1 MKRIAFATSLFVLG
15 FSSDLAHAKNIC
27 IAIADA
33 RTGSVL
39 HEEGDCRARVTPA
52 STFKIA
58 LSVMGYDSGF
68 LTDAH
73 APALPFKPGYTDW
86 GGAEWTRTTDPTRW
100 MKYSVVWLSQRITD
114 ALGAERIGDYLR
126 AFDYGNADFSG
137 DPGKDNAL
145 ERAWI
150 SSSLKIAPVEQLTF
164 LRSLINRRLPVNDR
178 AVDMTLEIVE
188 TQATE
193 GGWRVSGKTG
203 SAYPRRKDGS
213 FDRAGGWG
221 WYVGWARKA
230 DRTVV
235 FARLDQD
242 ERRETGS
249 AGVRAR
255 DAFLSGWP
263 KLAAAAVR

>member
-164 LRSLINRRLPVNDR
+164 LRNLINRKLPVNDR
-178 AVDMTLEIVE
+178 AVDMTLEIAE
-188 TQATE
+188 TQATD
-193 GGWRVSGKTG
+193 GGWRGSGKTG
-203 SAYPRRKDGS
+203 SA
-213 FDRAGGWG
+213 
-221 WYVGWARKA
+221 
-230 DRTVV
+230 
-235 FARLDQD
+235 
-242 ERRETGS
+242 
-249 AGVRAR
+249 
-255 DAFLSGWP
+255 
-263 KLAAAAVR
+263 